1 MRLNLRIA
9 SRSSLSL
16 LTVGGCERDGLVER
30 LMFLAFKR
38 EQASERA
45 FPREKREQ
53 GRVEAVEATQQKA
66 DQFLLI
72 FLSQQK
78 KKNAS
83 TASTFC
89 RVSPLSFS
97 GSTCFGCGWM
107 VSCWLFT
114 AEQMLWALHLANP
127 CSAAHPNTSNGYCDQ
142 SLLAEAVL
150 FQSRG
155 KALHASGQ

>member
-9 SRSSLSL
+9 SRSGLSL
-16 LTVGGCERDGLVER
+16 LTVGGCERDGFVER

-38 EQASERA
+38 EQASERT
-45 FPREKREQ
+45 FPPRKREQ

-66 DQFLLI
+66 DPFLLI

-78 KKNAS
+78 KKNTS

-89 RVSPLSFS
+89 RVSPLFFS
-97 GSTCFGCGWM
+97 GSTFFGCGWM

-114 AEQMLWALHLANP
+114 AEPMLWVLHLANP
-127 CSAAHPNTSNGYCDQ
+127 CSAAHPNTADGCCDQ
-142 SLLAEAVL
+142 SWLAEEVL
-150 FQSRG
+150 CQSRG
-155 KALHASGQ
+155 KALHASDL